1 MSDKSASVKPKSAA
15 VSYHR
20 RVFIN
25 CPFDNDYLPLL
36 QAIAFAVI
44 DCGFSP
50 RLAIQEVNGRLRL
63 EKMIALMR
71 ESRLSIHDISR
82 LPAAPGELPRFNMPF
97 ECGLFIGLK
106 ESGAEE
112 HRDKQFLVLDAAAHQ
127 HQKTMS
133 DVAGLD
139 PKVHGS
145 DPRKAIDA
153 VRHFLASEL
162 RRQTQTKESAPGGAS
177 IWRRYQRFLSQLPGA
192 AGRAKLTVA
201 EILSFDYLSDLI
213 ELMADWINARP

>member
-1 MSDKSASVKPKSAA
+1 MVAYD
-15 VSYHR
+15 R

-25 CPFDNDYLPLL
+25 CPFDNSYLPLL

-50 RLAIQEVNGRLRL
+50 QLAVQEVNGRLRF
-63 EKMIALMR
+63 EKMIALMLD
-71 ESRLSIHDISR
+71 SRLAIHDISR
-82 LPAAPGELPRFNMPF
+82 LPVSLGELPRFNMPF
-97 ECGLFIGLK
+97 ECGIFIGLK
-106 ESGAEE
+106 ESGAVE
-112 HRDKQFLVLDAAAHQ
+112 HRDKQFLVLDGTAHL

-139 PKVHGS
+139 PKIHGN

-162 RRQTQTKESAPGGAS
+162 RRQVPQQESAPGGAS
-177 IWRRYQRFLSQLPGA
+177 IWQRYQRFLSELPHA
-192 AGRAKLTVA
+192 VSQAKLTA
-201 EILSFDYLSDLI
+201 NEILSFDYLSDLI
-213 ELMADWINARP
+213 ELMAKWIAAWP